1 MSLNRATVPR
11 ALPTLVALA
20 AVYILWGSTSPA
32 IKIGVGSLHPAWFI
46 GLRFVIAGSALW
58 IWCRARGRPLP
69 TVAHVRGAALT
80 GVILLV
86 FGNALFAWTLQY
98 LPSGIGGLFFALSP
112 LWMALFGFA
121 LYRERISPV
130 AGFGLALGLGGM
142 IYLYSP
148 SGAQHL
154 PLVPTLLGVLTSVTW
169 AFGSMIQRRFRAADV
184 VQMSALQMLIAGG
197 LLVCIA
203 LASGAPLSRAEFTP
217 AAIGALAYLVVLG
230 SIVGFSAYLWL
241 MNNVPT
247 TLGSTYAY
255 VNPVV
260 SLAIGIGL
268 LHEPFSRQLAF
279 GAATIVA
286 GVAIMLAAPL
296 VTPGRW
302 RTFGRGLGAAT
313 EGRSSDG

>member
-1 MSLNRATVPR
+1 M
-11 ALPTLVALA
+11 
-20 AVYILWGSTSPA
+20 
-32 IKIGVGSLHPAWFI
+32 
-46 GLRFVIAGSALW
+46 W
-58 IWCRARGRPLP
+58 IWCRARRTRLP
-69 TVAHVRGAALT
+69 TLAEVRGAALT

-98 LPSGIGGLFFALSP
+98 LPSGIGALFFGLSP

-121 LYRERISPV
+121 LYRERLSPV
-130 AGFGLALGLGGM
+130 AAFGLALGLAGM

-154 PLVPTLLGVLTSVTW
+154 PLVPTLVGVLTSITW

-184 VQMSALQMLIAGG
+184 VQMSALQMLIAGA
-197 LLVCIA
+197 LLVCVA
-203 LASGAPLSRAEFTP
+203 LVSGAPLTRAEFTP
-217 AAIGALAYLVVLG
+217 AATGALAYLIVFG

-247 TLGSTYAY
+247 TLGSTYSY

-268 LHEPFSRQLAF
+268 LHERFSWPLAV
-279 GAATIVA
+279 GSATIVA

-296 VTPGRW
+296 VTAGTLRAFARRRECTGR
-302 RTFGRGLGAAT
+302 RRA
-313 EGRSSDG
+313 SDG

>member
-1 MSLNRATVPR
+1 
-11 ALPTLVALA
+11 
-20 AVYILWGSTSPA
+20 
-32 IKIGVGSLHPAWFI
+32 LHPAWLA
-46 GLRFVIAGSALW
+46 GLRFVVAGGLLW
-58 IWCRARGRPLP
+58 FWCRARGTALP
-69 TVAHVRGAALT
+69 TIAHVRGAALT
-80 GVILLV
+80 GIILLV

-98 LPSGIGGLFFALSP
+98 LPSGIGALFFGLSP

-121 LYRERISPV
+121 LYRERLSPV
-130 AGFGLALGLGGM
+130 AAFGLVLGLAGM

-154 PLVPTLLGVLTSVTW
+154 PLVPTLIGVLTSVTW
-169 AFGSMIQRRFRAADV
+169 AFGSMIQRRFRDADV

-197 LLVCIA
+197 LLVVVA

-217 AAIGALAYLVVLG
+217 AAAGALAYLIVFG

-247 TLGSTYAY
+247 TLGSTYSYA
-255 VNPVV
+255 NPVV
-260 SLAIGIGL
+260 SLVIGIGL
-268 LHEPFSRQLAF
+268 LHEPFSWPLAF

-296 VTPGRW
+296 VTAAW
-302 RTFGRGLGAAT
+302 SRTFERGQGRAR
-313 EGRSSDG
+313 ERRSGDA